1 MDLTKLYD
9 ILSDTTVQFRKGP
22 VFAGTPGLVGQ
33 AERGEELTGGGVLE
47 IYAMPHVDEAPPG
60 LELVD
65 VEFLAIGVDRTRA
78 EARQAELLA
87 VLAGYPEPDRLAEGP
102 SYIEVGAAVGDQGAA
117 FQFFALGKVLGL
129 WDVVTPAT
137 FGLSGSEAR
146 RMAGLGLVMITGW
159 RG

>member
-1 MDLTKLYD
+1 MDLAKLHD
-9 ILSDTTVQFRKGP
+9 ILRDTTTQFRKGA
-22 VFAGTPGLVGQ
+22 VYAGTPGLVGQ